1 MKVLYKYCIVVIMI
15 WPSFWIGIGGI
26 WASFVE
32 GILLI
37 AICVSVAGCVL
48 VTLVKLMLVE

>member
-1 MKVLYKYCIVVIMI
+1 MLYKYCIVVMMI

-26 WASFVE
+26 SASFVE

-37 AICVSVAGCVL
+37 AICVSVAGCFL

>member
-1 MKVLYKYCIVVIMI
+1 MLYNYCIVVMMI

-37 AICVSVAGCVL
+37 AICVSVAGCFL